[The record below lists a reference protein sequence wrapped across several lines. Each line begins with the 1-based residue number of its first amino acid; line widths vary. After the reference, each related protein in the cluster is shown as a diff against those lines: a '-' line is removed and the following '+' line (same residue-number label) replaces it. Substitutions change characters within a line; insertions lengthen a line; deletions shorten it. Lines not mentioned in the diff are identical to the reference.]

1 MIWRVMVEVKA
12 VIKNHAGIHCR
23 PTAVITQAAA
33 GVKSMVTVS
42 APSGTCQLGSALELM
57 ILGLE
62 QGTQIIIQADGA
74 DEAAAAA
81 KFKELFETEF
91 DFPNAGQGG

>member
-1 MIWRVMVEVKA
+1 MICHIMVEVRA
-12 VIKNHAGIHCR
+12 VIKNEAGIHCR
-23 PTAVITQAAA
+23 PTAVITQTAAA
-33 GVKSMVTVS
+33 YKSMITVA
-42 APSGTCQLGSALELM
+42 APSGSCELGSALELM

-62 QGTQIIIQADGA
+62 YGTQVTIQASGS

-91 DFPNAGQGG
+91 DFPNAGQ